1 MAVTPTRTRTREPDQ
16 ACAEA
21 VDLARDALIAVVG
34 ATQVGAHLGVQ
45 AEGERIV
52 THLFESADPAYAG
65 WRWAVT
71 VTRAPRSKVVTVSET
86 VLLPGPGSLLAPD
99 WVPWQDRLRPGD
111 LGVGDLLPAPPVARA
126 APPVRRIASD
136 SRMYP
141 VFLLLVSA
149 ATPDPRPIALTGGYP
164 HLHAA

>member
-1 MAVTPTRTRTREPDQ
+1 MEAVSVMSWDRALAVTRVISAGSSRGVT
-16 ACAEA
+16 
-21 VDLARDALIAVVG
+21 DA
-34 ATQVGAHLGVQ
+34 
-45 AEGERIV
+45 
-52 THLFESADPAYAG
+52 P
-65 WRWAVT
+65 
-71 VTRAPRSKVVTVSET
+71 VTRCTRPPVRRVAVAPAR
-86 VLLPGPGSLLAPD
+86 APD
-99 WVPWQDRLRPGD
+99 RT
-111 LGVGDLLPAPPVARA
+111 APPVARA